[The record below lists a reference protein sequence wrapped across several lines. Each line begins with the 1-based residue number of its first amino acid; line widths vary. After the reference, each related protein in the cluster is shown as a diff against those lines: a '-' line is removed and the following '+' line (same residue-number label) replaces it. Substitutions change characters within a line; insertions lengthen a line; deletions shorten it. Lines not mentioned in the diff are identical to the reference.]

1 MPVHLV
7 NFIEKEGNLVTS
19 ETRETQHQGKKPYS
33 TPELT
38 VHGSVEAIT
47 QAVAGSV
54 TDLVNG
60 SQVK

>member
-1 MPVHLV
+1 MTSLP
-7 NFIEKEGNLVTS
+7 KEP
-19 ETRETQHQGKKPYS
+19 EEQAKKPYS

-54 TDLVNG
+54 TDGIIG
-60 SQVK
+60 SQIK